1 MLPTGFTGKSKR
13 RAKKAEE
20 NEAKTKAEASAQIKA
35 IRDKCAAK
43 RKTGGGQDNR
53 GRQDNHPIYVLE
65 KSHQAN
71 LDRIEDYKKR
81 AVTAE
86 NRLRQLEQSVSLR
99 ETLIENSSDTE
110 YV

>member
-1 MLPTGFTGKSKR
+1 MLPTGSPESRKR

-20 NEAKTKAEASAQIKA
+20 NEAKQKAEASAQIKA

-43 RKTGGGQDNR
+43 RKKLAEDKITEANR
-53 GRQDNHPIYVLE
+53 TITQYTSWK

-71 LDRIEDYKKR
+71 LDRSEDYKKR

-99 ETLIENSSDTE
+99 DP
-110 YV
+110 Y

>member
-1 MLPTGFTGKSKR
+1 MCGERKL
-13 RAKKAEE
+13 AEDKIT
-20 NEAKTKAEASAQIKA
+20 EADRTITQYTSWK
-35 IRDKCAAK
+35 
-43 RKTGGGQDNR
+43 
-53 GRQDNHPIYVLE
+53 

-99 ETLIENSSDTE
+99 ETLIEKFIRYGVCLKEQWNRLSNERLYSPNHIVVRGTHTIDKSPHMRLE
-110 YV
+110 